1 MRISDCS
8 SDVCSSDL
16 GALFDISVSLC
27 CPGGRNRVDR
37 QLRLNGTKRRNKFAG
52 KPRYRLRKDDLARW
66 CADQSLKLARAGFDT
81 EDVDRNQ
88 VVRVAW
94 YRRYVD
100 VGVARVSGRH
110 SIFHGCGTASEE
122 RGDGT
127 KCDFYSSFGRRSE
140 EHTSELQSLMRISYA
155 VFCLKK

>member
-1 MRISDCS
+1 MGILGLGLGSQSGWDE
-8 SDVCSSDL
+8 VFL
-16 GALFDISVSLC
+16 AGALFDISVSLC
-27 CPGGRNRVDR
+27 VPGGRNRVDR

-110 SIFHGCGTASEE
+110 SIFHGC
-122 RGDGT
+122 
-127 KCDFYSSFGRRSE
+127 RSE

-155 VFCLKK
+155 VFCLKKKKDILSMTHS

>member
-1 MRISDCS
+1 MRISDWS

-16 GALFDISVSLC
+16 
-27 CPGGRNRVDR
+27 
-37 QLRLNGTKRRNKFAG
+37 
-52 KPRYRLRKDDLARW
+52 KDDLARW

-110 SIFHGCGTASEE
+110 SIFHGCGSASEE

-127 KCDFYSSFGRRSE
+127 KCDFYSSFGRCWIDES
-140 EHTSELQSLMRISYA
+140 QSIGQQRDSGIQHEIGKASGRER
-155 VFCLKK
+155 VGHHD